1 MDNNRKFTAIPVYA
15 ALILI
20 PQMLFFWLA
29 PSAAACYIAVYI
41 GLSLI
46 TVGVSTTVFFMYL
59 LCGLRRAAGAAT
71 AGLVSEIAAGIL
83 AVILFSFF
91 PDMRSAIFAYILLA
105 LITFVFMFPL
115 FRSAMNSRTESLQP
129 ITPRTYEND
138 TANSS
143 SAKVRLNSTQLH
155 DQSASIGTTSI
166 KRLSE
171 NDDARM
177 APPPVPPHNR
187 YIR

>member
-15 ALILI
+15 ALVLI

-59 LCGLRRAAGAAT
+59 LCGLRRAAGAAA
-71 AGLVSEIAAGIL
+71 AGLAFEIATGIL

-91 PDMRSAIFAYILLA
+91 PDMRSAIFAYTLLA

-115 FRSAMNSRTESLQP
+115 FRSAMNSRTEPPQA
-129 ITPRTYEND
+129 ITPLAREND
-138 TANSS
+138 PANNGN
-143 SAKVRLNSTQLH
+143 AKVRLNSTQLR
-155 DQSASIGTTSI
+155 DQCSLSDI
-166 KRLSE
+166 KRIQHINE
-171 NDDARM
+171 NGGVRV
-177 APPPVPPHNR
+177 APPPVPPHSR
-187 YIR
+187 S